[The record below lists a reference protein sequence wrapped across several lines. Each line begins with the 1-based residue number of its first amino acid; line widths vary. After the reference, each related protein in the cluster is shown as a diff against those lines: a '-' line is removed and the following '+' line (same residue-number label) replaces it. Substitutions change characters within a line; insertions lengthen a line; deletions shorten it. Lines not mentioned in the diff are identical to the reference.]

1 MMTKKVK
8 KQKTQKGVSKKDHLN
23 LKIIKTV

>member
-1 MMTKKVK
+1 MVVNIKKSKRHKKSVSVK
-8 KQKTQKGVSKKDHLN
+8 KNLN